1 MAVSAGT
8 AALQVVPTL
17 AKTFSKDLVNQMA
30 GPAVRGSD
38 KAGKEHGRRFGSSFS
53 GGLRTGIGPVRGIL
67 RGMGP
72 QLAAAFGGAAIVG
85 AIKSV
90 TDEAREA
97 AKVGRQTQAVLKATG
112 GVANVSARDVDR
124 LAGALMRKV
133 AVDDDVIATGANMML
148 TFKNVR
154 NEVGKG
160 NNIFDQATAA
170 AVDMTA
176 AMNQG
181 AVTTEGLQ
189 ASSIRLG
196 KALNDPLKGVTALT
210 KVGVTFTQGQRDQI
224 AAMVEAGDTMG
235 AQRIILHEL
244 KTEFGGAAA
253 AAVDP
258 WQRVGVVMGEVKEQ
272 IGTALLPVMDR
283 VAAWLAVKIPQA
295 VAVLQEAL
303 RAAQVWWVRN
313 KDAVMALA
321 GVFADFYTPAVGDAT
336 GKTKDMSSTA
346 EQLLGMIKGLME
358 GVLRAIQVWLW
369 FERQIEHVISGVAS
383 FITATGHAVNA
394 VDRLT
399 GGTGHAGDS
408 MVRFGED
415 LKNTARRELK
425 AVEEQSKAT
434 QRAIDKLH
442 GKNIKIS
449 ATTSLQFTKTFTSVD
464 WSHARQAAGR
474 MATGGRVRGPGGPTS
489 DQVPIWASAGEA
501 VVPARLVPAV
511 APFLGAHGVPGF
523 AQGGAVGVR
532 NTNQA
537 YSGVGR
543 LMDRWGTVRLAALVK
558 ELVSGGGPAIQR
570 ALTWARGEVGKPYV
584 WGGVGPGGYDCSG
597 FM

>member
-1 MAVSAGT
+1 M
-8 AALQVVPTL
+8 
-17 AKTFSKDLVNQMA
+17 
-30 GPAVRGSD
+30 
-38 KAGKEHGRRFGSSFS
+38 
-53 GGLRTGIGPVRGIL
+53 
-67 RGMGP
+67 
-72 QLAAAFGGAAIVG
+72 
-85 AIKSV
+85 
-90 TDEAREA
+90 
-97 AKVGRQTQAVLKATG
+97 
-112 GVANVSARDVDR
+112 
-124 LAGALMRKV
+124 
-133 AVDDDVIATGANMML
+133 
-148 TFKNVR
+148 
-154 NEVGKG
+154 
-160 NNIFDQATAA
+160 
-170 AVDMTA
+170 
-176 AMNQG
+176 
-181 AVTTEGLQ
+181 
-189 ASSIRLG
+189 
-196 KALNDPLKGVTALT
+196 
-210 KVGVTFTQGQRDQI
+210 GVTFTQGQKDQI

-235 AQRIILHEL
+235 AQKIIFAEL
-244 KTEFGGAAA
+244 KTEFGGAAK

-295 VAVLQEAL
+295 VEVLKEAL
-303 RAAQVWWVRN
+303 RAAQVWWTATRTPS
-313 KDAVMALA
+313 MALA

-346 EQLLGMIKGLME
+346 EQLLGMLKGLME

-474 MATGGRVRGPGGPTS
+474 MATGGMVHGPGGPTS

-570 ALTWARGEVGKPYV
+570 ALAWARGEVGKPYV

-597 FM
+597 FMSAIANVVSGRGPHRRLFATGSFPAAGWAPGFSPLGFSIGSRRGNPGHMAGTLGGVNVESRGSMGVVVGGGARGARNGLFSGIWHLIGRSGSAGGQESLRVPRGRAFDNGGWLMPGTTIARNATGQPERVVAPNEQLIDYTRLGRAVAAALAEQPPAVYLDGRRMDKQLQTARVWNSR